1 MYQVSTCIIQN
12 VISPLLLLSF
22 DQILAISLKIGLSVF
37 SLVLPL
43 VLSPNLSSTM
53 QPEIL
58 FLFIMWIILLL
69 CLIYAS
75 RAHGILLMKCMV
87 HRHLDDQVPLSY
99 HIPLILCVLSVPC
112 QLGTFEVLHML
123 FSLPWR
129 LCTVG
134 LLSFLA
140 SSSSSFNSQFR
151 YCFLQK
157 AFSDSIIW
165 GRPLY
170 YMHPYNMYA

>member
-1 MYQVSTCIIQN
+1 MYHVSTCIIQN

-87 HRHLDDQVPLSY
+87 HRPLDDQVPLSY

-112 QLGTFEVLHML
+112 QLGTFEVSHML
-123 FSLPWR
+123 FSLP
-129 LCTVG
+129 
-134 LLSFLA
+134 
-140 SSSSSFNSQFR
+140 
-151 YCFLQK
+151 
-157 AFSDSIIW
+157 
-165 GRPLY
+165 
-170 YMHPYNMYA
+170 

>member
-1 MYQVSTCIIQN
+1 MYHVSTCIIQN

-87 HRHLDDQVPLSY
+87 HRPLDDQVPLSY

-129 LCTVG
+129 LCTLG

-157 AFSDSIIW
+157 AFSDSIICW
-165 GRPLY
+165 RIIRRSRV
-170 YMHPYNMYA
+170 A

>member
-1 MYQVSTCIIQN
+1 MYHVSTCIIQN

-87 HRHLDDQVPLSY
+87 HRPLDDQVPLSS

-123 FSLPWR
+123 FSLP
-129 LCTVG
+129 
-134 LLSFLA
+134 
-140 SSSSSFNSQFR
+140 
-151 YCFLQK
+151 
-157 AFSDSIIW
+157 
-165 GRPLY
+165 
-170 YMHPYNMYA
+170 

>member
-1 MYQVSTCIIQN
+1 MYHVSTCIIQN

-37 SLVLPL
+37 SLLLPL

-75 RAHGILLMKCMV
+75 IAHGILLIKCMV
-87 HRHLDDQVPLSY
+87 HRPLDDQVPLS
-99 HIPLILCVLSVPC
+99 
-112 QLGTFEVLHML
+112 
-123 FSLPWR
+123 
-129 LCTVG
+129 
-134 LLSFLA
+134 
-140 SSSSSFNSQFR
+140 
-151 YCFLQK
+151 
-157 AFSDSIIW
+157 
-165 GRPLY
+165 
-170 YMHPYNMYA
+170 

>member
-1 MYQVSTCIIQN
+1 MYHVSTCIIQN

-75 RAHGILLMKCMV
+75 RAHGILLMRCMV
-87 HRHLDDQVPLSY
+87 HRPLDDQVPLSY

-123 FSLPWR
+123 FSLP
-129 LCTVG
+129 
-134 LLSFLA
+134 
-140 SSSSSFNSQFR
+140 
-151 YCFLQK
+151 
-157 AFSDSIIW
+157 
-165 GRPLY
+165 
-170 YMHPYNMYA
+170 